1 MKEALNSLLNRP
13 RWMPDLLATRWGRL
27 TAFFFLYV
35 TEGIPLGFTAV
46 AVATQMRRQG
56 LTPAQIGAFVGLLY
70 APWAWKW
77 VVAPV
82 VDLFYSKRLGRRR
95 GWIVVMQCLMVC
107 GLLLSMNIDYTA
119 ELKLYT
125 AIILLVNIFGA
136 TQDVAIDALAC
147 TTLKKSERGTANG
160 LMFAGAYLGNALGGA
175 GVLILSAEIGF
186 ANAGYLAI
194 GSILVVTI
202 LVAIP
207 LREPKTDDALDED
220 DSGDVHRVKAIAN
233 EIATYAVQVVQ
244 MFRSSRSAM
253 FAGVLA
259 LLPFGALSLSLALG
273 ANLAVEFGMSDTEIG
288 KLTLVAAV
296 VSALGC
302 VVGGFLSDRF
312 GRRKML
318 GMYVLGM
325 AVPPLVLAAY
335 MQSEGY
341 IAPIDPT
348 IENRP
353 ATPAILVTVFWATSI
368 GFSVIQ
374 GLMYGTRTALFMDV
388 VQPKWAAT
396 QFTAYMSLLNVTI
409 WYSATWQGWAI
420 EKYGYPKTLTADA
433 VFGVCCIALL
443 PLVKPLM
450 SHAEP
455 EQLPAEPPPPPNV

>member
-1 MKEALNSLLNRP
+1 
-13 RWMPDLLATRWGRL
+13 
-27 TAFFFLYV
+27 
-35 TEGIPLGFTAV
+35 
-46 AVATQMRRQG
+46 
-56 LTPAQIGAFVGLLY
+56 
-70 APWAWKW
+70 
-77 VVAPV
+77 
-82 VDLFYSKRLGRRR
+82 
-95 GWIVVMQCLMVC
+95 
-107 GLLLSMNIDYTA
+107 
-119 ELKLYT
+119 
-125 AIILLVNIFGA
+125 LVNIFGA

-147 TTLKKSERGTANG
+147 TTLKESERGTANG

-175 GVLILSAEIGF
+175 GVLFLSAEIGF

-194 GSILVVTI
+194 VSILVVTI
-202 LVAIP
+202 FVSFP
-207 LREPKTDDALDED
+207 LREPKTDDVLDD

-233 EIATYAVQVVQ
+233 EISTYAVQVVQ
-244 MFRSSRSAM
+244 IFRSSRSAM

-273 ANLAVEFGMSDTEIG
+273 ANLAVEFGMSDTEIA

-312 GRRKML
+312 GRRKVL
-318 GMYVLGM
+318 GVYVLGM

-335 MQSEGY
+335 MYSEGY

-348 IENRP
+348 MDNRP

-420 EKYGYPKTLTADA
+420 DKYGYPATLTADA
-433 VFGVCCIALL
+433 VFGVCCIAVL
-443 PLVKPLM
+443 PFVKPITP
-450 SHAEP
+450 HAKP

>member
-1 MKEALNSLLNRP
+1 MPDAPNSSLNRP
-13 RWMPDLLATRWGRL
+13 RWLPDLLATRWGRL

-35 TEGIPLGFTAV
+35 TEGIPLGFTAT

-56 LTPAQIGAFVGLLY
+56 LSPAEIGAFVGLLY

-77 VVAPV
+77 LVAPM
-82 VDLFYSKRLGRRR
+82 VDLVYSKRFGRRR
-95 GWIVVMQCLMVC
+95 GWIVIMQCLMVC
-107 GLLLSMNIDYTA
+107 GLLVSINIDYTA
-119 ELKLYT
+119 DLKLYT

-147 TTLKKSERGTANG
+147 ATLKKSERGTANG

-175 GVLILSAEIGF
+175 GVLFLSAVIGF

-194 GSILVVTI
+194 GAILVVTI
-202 LVAIP
+202 FVSIP
-207 LREPKTDDALDED
+207 LREPKTDEAIEDEAPD
-220 DSGDVHRVKAIAN
+220 GVGRVKAIAN
-233 EIATYAVQVVQ
+233 EISTYAVQVFQ

-259 LLPFGALSLSLALG
+259 LLPFGALSLSLVLG
-273 ANLAVEFGMSDTEIG
+273 ANLAVEFGMSDTEIA
-288 KLTLVAAV
+288 KLALVAAV
-296 VSALGC
+296 VSAGGC

-318 GMYVLGM
+318 GMYVVGM

-335 MQSEGY
+335 MYSEGY

-348 IENRP
+348 MENRP

-420 EKYGYPKTLTADA
+420 EKHGYPATLAADA
-433 VFGVCCIALL
+433 VFGLCCIALL
-443 PLVKPLM
+443 PFVKPLRR
-450 SHAEP
+450 HADSQ
-455 EQLPAEPPPPPNV
+455 QLPAEPPSPPNV